1 LAPRDTLDPAV
12 INETERLPSRH
23 LRDYGLQR
31 FRGPLGCVLL
41 HEPDQ
46 RVQHHHVQDPE
57 CQHQVR
63 HITRQGQEID
73 QERQPCGHHPR
84 DREHVGQLGG
94 QFRGHAPPPRAGQ
107 SVPACRGSPPSRLLP
122 G

>member
-1 LAPRDTLDPAV
+1 MPGLATHLVFGRDRSPGRPGPGTAV

-23 LRDYGLQR
+23 LRDYCLQR
-31 FRGPLGCVLL
+31 FRGPFGCVLL

-57 CQHQVR
+57 CQRQVR

-73 QERQPCGHHPR
+73 
-84 DREHVGQLGG
+84 
-94 QFRGHAPPPRAGQ
+94 
-107 SVPACRGSPPSRLLP
+107 
-122 G
+122 